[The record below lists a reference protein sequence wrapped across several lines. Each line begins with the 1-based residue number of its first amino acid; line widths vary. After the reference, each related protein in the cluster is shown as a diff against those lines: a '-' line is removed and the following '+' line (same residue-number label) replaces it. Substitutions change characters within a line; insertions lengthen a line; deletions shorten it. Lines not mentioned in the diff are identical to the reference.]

1 MTEETENMVLE
12 ILRRIR
18 TSQERMEL
26 DVGDLKIRMSAIEQ
40 HQGQILTL
48 LGTMN
53 QRMDRFD
60 ERMGRIE
67 RRFDLVEA

>member
-26 DVGDLKIRMSAIEQ
+26 DVGDLTYEIMSVDDASNVVIEVIYS
-40 HQGQILTL
+40 G
-48 LGTMN
+48 
-53 QRMDRFD
+53 
-60 ERMGRIE
+60 ERVTCPLAEVLEDPMAETIP
-67 RRFDLVEA
+67 